1 MQAAFLDTSAPT
13 GRFLRFRARKQGPQ
27 RAFNEPLRR
36 SDFCGIDPAWNGLGQ
51 LESDSNQ
58 PEGYDLAMR
67 ETLRHIE
74 VLALFLALFPILGL
88 QGDAPP
94 STTRLPEL
102 IQVLRTNLDLGSAE
116 FEAQASLALIERF
129 GVRPVLGGSTAGST
143 NNPAPE
149 LIARQERLDGG
160 ILYVRL
166 GRVDLGLPAALRAA
180 LNDKTW
186 TTNAS
191 GMVVDLRFASG
202 DSLPAAGETASLFSD
217 RTEAILSWG
226 SGSISGSGAQ
236 RLWSLPLAVLVNN
249 RTEGAAE
256 ALAAALRQETGS
268 PLIGQATTGRH
279 GVFREVGLGDGT
291 RLQVPA
297 GRIRLGDGSTL
308 AAGPIPP
315 DIRIPVPENTER
327 GFLDN
332 PTAALKPNGIS
343 GATGSAPLS
352 RRKVTEADLV
362 RAQRSEPTDSTTE
375 TRATEKAAVPVRL
388 ADPVLAR
395 AADLVRG
402 LTAFQKG
409 R

>member
-1 MQAAFLDTSAPT
+1 
-13 GRFLRFRARKQGPQ
+13 
-27 RAFNEPLRR
+27 
-36 SDFCGIDPAWNGLGQ
+36 
-51 LESDSNQ
+51 
-58 PEGYDLAMR
+58 MR
-67 ETLRHIE
+67 ETLRWIE
-74 VLALFLALFPILGL
+74 ILALFLVMLSTLGL
-88 QGDAPP
+88 QGDALP

-102 IQVLRTNLDLGSAE
+102 IQVLRTNLTLGSAE
-116 FEAQASLALIERF
+116 FEAQASQALIERF

-149 LIARQERLDGG
+149 LIARRERLDGG
-160 ILYVRL
+160 ILYLRL
-166 GRVDLGLPAALRAA
+166 GRVDLGLPTALRAA
-180 LNDKTW
+180 LNDKVW

-191 GMVVDLRFASG
+191 GLVLDLRFTSG

-217 RTEAILSWG
+217 RTEAILHWG
-226 SGSISGSGAQ
+226 SGSSSGSGAQ
-236 RLWSLPLAVLVNN
+236 RLWSLPMAVLVNN

-268 PLIGQATTGRH
+268 PLIGQATAGRH

-297 GRIRLGDGSTL
+297 GRIRLGDGLTL

-315 DIRIPVPENTER
+315 DIQIPVPENTER
-327 GFLDN
+327 GFIGN
-332 PTAALKPNGIS
+332 PTAALKPNGTNGIT
-343 GATGSAPLS
+343 GANGSASLP
-352 RRKVTEADLV
+352 RRKVSEADLV

-375 TRATEKAAVPVRL
+375 THTTEKAVVPIRL

-402 LTAFQKG
+402 LNAFQKT

>member
-1 MQAAFLDTSAPT
+1 
-13 GRFLRFRARKQGPQ
+13 
-27 RAFNEPLRR
+27 
-36 SDFCGIDPAWNGLGQ
+36 
-51 LESDSNQ
+51 
-58 PEGYDLAMR
+58 MR
-67 ETLRHIE
+67 ETLRWIE
-74 VLALFLALFPILGL
+74 VLALFLVMLPTLGL

-102 IQVLRTNLDLGSAE
+102 IQVLRTNLTLGSAE
-116 FEAQASLALIERF
+116 FEAQASQALIERF
-129 GVRPVLGGSTAGST
+129 GVRPVLGGSTVGST
-143 NNPAPE
+143 NSPAPE
-149 LIARQERLDGG
+149 LIARRERLDGG
-160 ILYVRL
+160 ILYLRL
-166 GRVDLGLPAALRAA
+166 GRVDLGLPTALRAA
-180 LNDKTW
+180 LNDKAW

-191 GMVVDLRFASG
+191 GLVVDLRFTSG

-217 RTEAILSWG
+217 RTEAILHWG
-226 SGSISGSGAQ
+226 SGSSSGSGAQ
-236 RLWSLPLAVLVNN
+236 RLWNLPMAVLVNN

-268 PLIGQATTGRH
+268 PLIGQATAGRH

-297 GRIRLGDGSTL
+297 GRIRLGDGVTL

-327 GFLDN
+327 GFLKN
-332 PTAALKPNGIS
+332 PTAALKSNGTNGIT
-343 GATGSAPLS
+343 GANGSASLP

-375 TRATEKAAVPVRL
+375 THATEKTTAPIRL

-402 LTAFQKG
+402 LNAFQKA